1 VGSVQKIML
10 TTALRTHYVMHMSGP
25 A

>member
-1 VGSVQKIML
+1 ML